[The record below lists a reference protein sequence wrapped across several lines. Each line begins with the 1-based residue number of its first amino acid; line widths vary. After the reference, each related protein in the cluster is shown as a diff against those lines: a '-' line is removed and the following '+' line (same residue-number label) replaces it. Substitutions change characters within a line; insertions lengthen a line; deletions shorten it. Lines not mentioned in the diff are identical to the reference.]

1 MLNRFHTSLLA
12 TLPITLLYGL
22 STRFLF
28 QSDMGVGSL
37 DLLADGKV
45 LLHLSSKH
53 RLSTRF
59 NAYGGLWTDFIMS
72 DLKKR

>member
-1 MLNRFHTSLLA
+1 
-12 TLPITLLYGL
+12 
-22 STRFLF
+22 
-28 QSDMGVGSL
+28 
-37 DLLADGKV
+37 V

-72 DLKKR
+72 DLQSDILRIVQARAEAQVGR